1 MTDMLNKMNN
11 NIIIISA
18 EHCCSEV
25 VTLAQQNPHSI
36 NLLSLQDARDL
47 CIHRLQADLALT
59 LLDPYTSFG
68 LVTIFSLSLVRP

>member
-1 MTDMLNKMNN
+1 MTDANKMNN
-11 NIIIISA
+11 NIISA

-47 CIHRLQADLALT
+47 RSHRSRADLALILHT
-59 LLDPYTSFG
+59 PH
-68 LVTIFSLSLVRP
+68 LVWSQCSHCH